1 MTLPAS
7 PLTEESESN
16 VADDGG
22 LSPTPCPAS
31 TPSGS
36 AGSTWRKSPRPT
48 PPVSTGGSLLRK
60 CYPSAN
66 TQTPFLPAGRLEDCL
81 PPCYHGAKTMA
92 KLIKVRF
99 HELTKF
105 SLKFR
110 MCSSLQR
117 SVTNF
122 N

>member
-7 PLTEESESN
+7 PLTEESEAN

-22 LSPTPCPAS
+22 LSTSPCPACPAS

-36 AGSTWRKSPRPT
+36 AGTAWRKSPRPT
-48 PPVSTGGSLLRK
+48 TTSGSTGGSLLRK

-92 KLIKVRF
+92 KLIKVRYDDF
-99 HELTKF
+99 IFKNFLPMSAISYF
-105 SLKFR
+105 
-110 MCSSLQR
+110 
-117 SVTNF
+117 TN
-122 N
+122 